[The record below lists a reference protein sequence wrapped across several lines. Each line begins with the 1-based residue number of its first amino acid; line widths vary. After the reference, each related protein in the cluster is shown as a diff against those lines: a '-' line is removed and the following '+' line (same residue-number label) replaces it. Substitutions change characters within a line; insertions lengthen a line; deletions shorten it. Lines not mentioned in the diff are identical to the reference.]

1 MKKLLASSILIL
13 ALFATS
19 CAAGFDRQEAIDD
32 LVGEGLPRA
41 QAECVID
48 GSIEEFGESKL
59 GSNDE
64 PTADDEAKIFEIMTE
79 CFSAG

>member
-1 MKKLLASSILIL
+1 MLIL
-13 ALFATS
+13 AVFATS
-19 CAAGFDRQEAIDD
+19 CSAGFDREEAIND
-32 LVGEGLPRA
+32 LVDEGVERS

-64 PTADDEAKIFEIMTE
+64 PTAEEEEKIFDIMTD
-79 CFSAG
+79 CLFGG